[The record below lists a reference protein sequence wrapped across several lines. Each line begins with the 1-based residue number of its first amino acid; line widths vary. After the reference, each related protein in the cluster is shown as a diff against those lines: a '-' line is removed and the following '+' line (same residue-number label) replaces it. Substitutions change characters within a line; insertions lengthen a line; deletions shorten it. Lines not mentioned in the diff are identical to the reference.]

1 MESKLNIDFTEILDW
16 CVLCTNEA
24 YAHMQKAQQQEE
36 QRILLIKSLIEEN
49 QLNKNK
55 DKKPENQIRNLLL
68 LQQAKI
74 KSDQYKMDKNE
85 INITRAWCDLLVSS
99 IFSEEISY
107 GLMLRLVENEILTE
121 FEITKLL
128 KDKYNIEKDYEWYS
142 EDFIGCG
149 LDESTDIR
157 IEDVLHICI
166 GRIEKIIG
174 TKI

>member
-1 MESKLNIDFTEILDW
+1 
-16 CVLCTNEA
+16 
-24 YAHMQKAQQQEE
+24 
-36 QRILLIKSLIEEN
+36 
-49 QLNKNK
+49 
-55 DKKPENQIRNLLL
+55 
-68 LQQAKI
+68 
-74 KSDQYKMDKNE
+74 
-85 INITRAWCDLLVSS
+85 
-99 IFSEEISY
+99 
-107 GLMLRLVENEILTE
+107 MLRLVENEILTE